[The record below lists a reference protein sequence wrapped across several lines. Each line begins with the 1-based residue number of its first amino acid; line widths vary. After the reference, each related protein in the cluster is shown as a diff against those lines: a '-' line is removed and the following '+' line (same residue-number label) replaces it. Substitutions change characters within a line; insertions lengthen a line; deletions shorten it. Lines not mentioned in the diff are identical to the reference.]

1 MRAERKGNRRR
12 DNYVLM
18 TSFQISLA
26 LGPSDGSALHNA
38 RFVPYSMTSSF
49 FNTFSFEIG
58 KRRAREAGERGTNGS
73 GWLQT
78 RHILSH
84 RVVLKKSGTV
94 DQGPLGSN
102 YIE

>member
-12 DNYVLM
+12 DNCVLM

-58 KRRAREAGERGTNGS
+58 KRRAREA
-73 GWLQT
+73 L
-78 RHILSH
+78 
-84 RVVLKKSGTV
+84 TV
-94 DQGPLGSN
+94 QGGCKPATYFPTEWS
-102 YIE
+102 